1 MTGYGVY
8 PMMEEEE
15 NCTLI
20 EVTEDEVENSV
31 QHINNLDSL
40 ILVKV
45 RTLPIFARQLNCIF
59 VFSASQENVFLNK
72 TRDVDVFVIRARD
85 ARGTRAETSINIVF
99 CIYFLSVE
107 NTNTTTLQL
116 QHTQNNKKE
125 YDQKMRECCHSFP
138 LMEAA
143 FQRLAFFNI
152 FSIANGEMGF
162 LGFKWGKLSKLF

>member
-45 RTLPIFARQLNCIF
+45 RTLPISARQLNCIF

-72 TRDVDVFVIRARD
+72 NRDVDVFAIRVRA
-85 ARGTRAETSINIVF
+85 ARGTRAETSINICIIF

-107 NTNTTTLQL
+107 NKVENTNTTTQL
-116 QHTQNNKKE
+116 QHTQNNKK
-125 YDQKMRECCHSFP
+125 
-138 LMEAA
+138 
-143 FQRLAFFNI
+143 N
-152 FSIANGEMGF
+152 
-162 LGFKWGKLSKLF
+162 

>member
-45 RTLPIFARQLNCIF
+45 AHFQSLLGSPI
-59 VFSASQENVFLNK
+59 VFLS
-72 TRDVDVFVIRARD
+72 F
-85 ARGTRAETSINIVF
+85 
-99 CIYFLSVE
+99 
-107 NTNTTTLQL
+107 QP
-116 QHTQNNKKE
+116 HKK
-125 YDQKMRECCHSFP
+125 MSF
-138 LMEAA
+138 
-143 FQRLAFFNI
+143 
-152 FSIANGEMGF
+152 
-162 LGFKWGKLSKLF
+162 